1 MSKGN
6 MFLGHARGRVGDVV
20 FSRQNGEQ
28 VTRTR
33 NRHPKNPQTPLQL
46 LQRVVLKTT
55 GAAYSAFREI
65 CDHSFQGLGTGTPN
79 QSRFIQR
86 NVELFRNQ
94 LAEIINSGDAEI
106 ILSAAEANFNA
117 RNVMQ
122 PLINNYLI
130 SEGTLPSIPYTLTA
144 AADAIAVEIEG
155 ITAAA
160 QSRMPTYKEVVD
172 GLKLQAGDQL
182 TFIAIIHDDV
192 AARPEDM
199 TAAISGFEY
208 ARVILEPSAGDDTAP
223 FLTNLD
229 KGQVNAPNERNEGSV
244 VFTVDP
250 QATTVNLLI
259 ESINGFPIAKGT
271 ANSVAGVAII
281 VSRNVG
287 GVWQRSSEKIKLFDM
302 ENGAEYDFQDQMLG
316 DAIYSYMKGTDSSL
330 YLNQAETGF

>member
-6 MFLGHARGRVGDVV
+6 MFLGHARGKVGDVV

-79 QSRFIQR
+79 QSRFMQR

-94 LAEIINSGDAEI
+94 LAEVINSGDTEI
-106 ILSAAEANFNA
+106 ILSDGSTNFNA
-117 RNVMQ
+117 RNVML
-122 PLINNYLI
+122 PLINKYLI
-130 SEGTLPSIPYTLTA
+130 SEGTLPSISYELEAGESSINVNIT
-144 AADAIAVEIEG
+144 G
-155 ITAAA
+155 ITAA
-160 QSRMPTYKEVVD
+160 SESHIPSYKEVVD

-182 TFIAIIHDDV
+182 TFVAILHDDTDDD
-192 AARPEDM
+192 PESM
-199 TAAISGFEY
+199 AAAITGFEY
-208 ARVILEPSAGDDTAP
+208 ARVILEPASGDDTTP
-223 FLTNLD
+223 FLTAATN
-229 KGQVNAPNERNEGSV
+229 GQVSSPNEKNEGSV
-244 VFTVDP
+244 TFIADQITG
-250 QATTVNLLI
+250 NLVLR
-259 ESINGFPIAKGT
+259 SINGYPISKGVRN
-271 ANSVAGVAII
+271 AVVGVAII

-287 GVWQRSSEKIKLFDM
+287 GVWQRSTEKIQLFDM
-302 ENGAEYDFQDQMLG
+302 ENGHEWDFEDQMLG

>member
-6 MFLGHARGRVGDVV
+6 MFLGHARGKVGDVV
-20 FSRQNGEQ
+20 FSRQDGEQ

-79 QSRFIQR
+79 QSRFMQR

-94 LAEIINSGDAEI
+94 LAEVINSGDTET
-106 ILSAAEANFNA
+106 ILSDGSTNFNA
-117 RNVMQ
+117 RNVML
-122 PLINNYLI
+122 PLVNKYLI
-130 SEGTLPSIPYTLTA
+130 SEGTLPSIPYEVTA
-144 AADAIAVEIEG
+144 AGNGLMFILPVVDAASESHIP
-155 ITAAA
+155 
-160 QSRMPTYKEVVD
+160 SYKELVD

-182 TFIAIIHDDV
+182 TFIAILHDDTDN
-192 AARPEDM
+192 PNTM
-199 TAAISGFEY
+199 TAAITGFEY
-208 ARVILEPSAGDDTAP
+208 ARIILDPASGDDTTP
-223 FLTNLD
+223 FLSAATH
-229 KGQVNAPNERNEGSV
+229 GAVNSPNEKNEGSV
-244 VFTVDP
+244 VFKSIG
-250 QATTVNLLI
+250 ATGEATLYV
-259 ESINGFPIAKGT
+259 ESINGYSIAKGT
-271 ANSVAGVAII
+271 NNAVIGVAII

-287 GVWQRSSEKIKLFDM
+287 GVWQRSTEKIQLFDM
-302 ENGAEYDFQDQMLG
+302 EGGHEWDFKDQMLG